1 MIFSQNSQ
9 FFMFP
14 QVKTQLSLSQR
25 NFLVIDSRQFRNYT
39 GIPKNDSPYFTAIQ
53 LLIVIIVICRT
64 NRAAYPKNLA
74 STASI
79 EHMSEGYP
87 ET

>member
-1 MIFSQNSQ
+1 
-9 FFMFP
+9 MFP

-25 NFLVIDSRQFRNYT
+25 NCLVIDSFLIIKN

-79 EHMSEGYP
+79 EHMSAAYP
-87 ET
+87 KTGIWLVQPPL